1 MLSLDTCALGLA
13 TGRPG
18 LEQHLHTAKFIAE
31 TMLANTHRLINDL
44 RPSLLDDL
52 GLAAAIAWYGE
63 SRLHPMGATLEFQ
76 CDQMES
82 RLPPSLE
89 TALFR
94 ITQEALTNVVR
105 HANATRVQASLRVD
119 DHAAFLSVRDSCALC

>member
-1 MLSLDTCALGLA
+1 
-13 TGRPG
+13 
-18 LEQHLHTAKFIAE
+18 
-31 TMLANTHRLINDL
+31 
-44 RPSLLDDL
+44 
-52 GLAAAIAWYGE
+52 
-63 SRLHPMGATLEFQ
+63 MGATLEFQ